1 MTSTR
6 ILFVGARLCFALF
19 VLMTSVYALL
29 THIPFTYFN
38 FLRYLS
44 WLPVFV
50 NLHSYLFWVALV
62 ILTPT
67 LVPDLR
73 RRETRR
79 LTLEFLLVHF
89 VAGVWFLFRPLLS
102 GLDNDGISFIWSVVA
117 LFPLLWL
124 AIIDLVG
131 CRKETEW
138 PKGKSETDRRLFRP
152 AILSALFLSLLYVGF
167 FYLRTAGRIDLRPA
181 EIAAAISSTLAS
193 HLLIFV
199 MLYAALR
206 MVRAVASRF
215 TSNSKIE
222 FCAFYLLVAIVG
234 MLVIRRVVLPT
245 IALSN
250 YLADVFSI
258 AASGAVV
265 AFLVGLRM
273 RIYRR
278 GRVEFNSGLE
288 MALLPFAPALPSKVV
303 SISLLLMI
311 GFVGYVVPANLARAD
326 WDFLLQKLSV
336 IGIWAATF
344 VIFYSMQSRVP
355 RRNHPLAIVALIVVT
370 TLAAYKAMGQFE
382 SGVARLFK
390 EANIADT
397 LERYSGNDVSFKVAQ
412 EILSPATDDDAFY
425 SFLRKA
431 AQISPSTHGALANV
445 SFTDE
450 LTVTTGAKPN
460 IFIFVV
466 DSFRKDYLSAYNSG
480 VDFTPSIASFARE
493 SVVMENAFT
502 HFSGTALAEPSIWI
516 GGMLLHGQA
525 NGQVLYEMNA
535 LQKLVEAE
543 GYQSFISTDRI
554 LKPMVRPSSSIVQLD
569 KDLGAGEY
577 GDRKDYLMAEF
588 SRTLKELQT
597 RLDERTDRSRPVFAY
612 SQPQNLHLLMTY
624 QRDVPAGEE
633 YPPAFYA
640 PYASRVKRVDACFGE
655 FIDYLKAQGMYD
667 NSIVILTSD
676 HGDEHGEGGRWGHVY
691 WLFPDI
697 IRIPLIIHLP
707 SALRNRFQWDSQA
720 IAFSVDIT
728 PSLYYLLGHKPT
740 MHYENF
746 GRPLFTSTQ
755 QEQTSYLQESYLL
768 VSSYGAVFGI
778 LGNNG
783 RSLYIA
789 NGVDNRDYYYDL
801 QDDPAGVHNRV
812 TARLRAENQRFIH
825 DGILSIQQF
834 YNQGPGAPVE
844 RATNRGNE

>member
-1 MTSTR
+1 MRSTR
-6 ILFVGARLCFALF
+6 ILFVAARLCFALF

-38 FLRYLS
+38 FLKYLS

-50 NLHSYLFWVALV
+50 KLHPYLFWMALG

-73 RRETRR
+73 RKETRR
-79 LTLEFLLVHF
+79 LTLEFLFVHF
-89 VAGVWFLFRPLLS
+89 LAGVWFLFRPLLS
-102 GLDNDGISFIWSVVA
+102 GLDNDNISFIWSVVA
-117 LFPLLWL
+117 LFPLFWL
-124 AIIDLVG
+124 AIIDFVG
-131 CRKETEW
+131 CRKAIEW
-138 PKGKSETDRRLFRP
+138 PNGNCETDRRIFRP
-152 AILSALFLSLLYVGF
+152 AILSALFLSLLFVGF
-167 FYLRTAGRIDLRPA
+167 FYLRSAGGVDLRPA
-181 EIAAAISSTLAS
+181 EIAAALSSTLAS

-199 MLYAALR
+199 MLYVALWI
-206 MVRAVASRF
+206 VRAVAFRF
-215 TSNSKIE
+215 RSNSKIE

-258 AASGAVV
+258 AASGSVV

-273 RIYRR
+273 RLYRR
-278 GRVEFNSGLE
+278 GRVEFNTGLE
-288 MALLPFAPALPSKVV
+288 MALLPLTPALPSKVV

-311 GFVGYVVPANLARAD
+311 GSLGYVVPANLARAD

-336 IGIWAATF
+336 IGIWSATF

-355 RRNHPLAIVALIVVT
+355 RKKRSLAVVALVVVA
-370 TLAAYKAMGQFE
+370 TLGAYKAMGQFE
-382 SGVARLFK
+382 SRVAGLFK

-397 LERYSGNDVSFKVAQ
+397 LERYSGNDISFKVAR

-431 AQISPSTHGALANV
+431 AQMSPSTHATLANV

-450 LTVTTGAKPN
+450 LKATQGAKPN
-460 IFIFVV
+460 IFIFVI
-466 DSFRKDYLSAYNSG
+466 DSLRRDYLSTYNSA

-493 SVVMENAFT
+493 SVVIENAFT
-502 HFSGTALAEPSIWI
+502 RYSGTALAEPSIWI
-516 GGMLLHGQA
+516 GGMLLHAHA

-543 GYQSFISTDRI
+543 GYQSFISIDRI
-554 LKPMVRPSSSIVQLD
+554 LTPMVRPSSSIVQLD
-569 KDLGAGEY
+569 KELGV
-577 GDRKDYLMAEF
+577 GDRVDRRDYIMAEF
-588 SRTLKELQT
+588 SRTVKELET
-597 RLDERTDRSRPVFAY
+597 RLDERADRSRPVFAY

-624 QRDVPAGEE
+624 KKDVPAGEE
-633 YPPAFYA
+633 YAPAFYA
-640 PYASRVKRVDACFGE
+640 PYASRLKRVDACFGE
-655 FIDYLKAQGMYD
+655 FLDYLKAQGMYD

-676 HGDEHGEGGRWGHVY
+676 HGDEHGEGGRWGHAY

-707 SALRNRFQWDSQA
+707 SELRNKFHWSSQP

-740 MHYENF
+740 MHNKNF

-755 QEQTSYLQESYLL
+755 EEQTAYLQESYLL
-768 VSSYGAVFGI
+768 VSSYAPVFGI
-778 LGNNG
+778 LGNKG

-789 NGVDNRDYYYDL
+789 NAVDNRDSFFDL

-812 TARLRAENQRFIH
+812 TARLRAENQKLIH

-834 YNQGPGAPVE
+834 YNQGPGAAVQS
-844 RATNRGNE
+844 ATNCGNE

>member
-1 MTSTR
+1 
-6 ILFVGARLCFALF
+6 
-19 VLMTSVYALL
+19 MTSVYALL

-38 FLRYLS
+38 FLKYLS

-50 NLHSYLFWVALV
+50 KLHPYLFWVAMG

-89 VAGVWFLFRPLLS
+89 LVGVWLLFRPLLS
-102 GLDNDGISFIWSVVA
+102 GLDNDNISFIWSVVA
-117 LFPLLWL
+117 LFPLVWL
-124 AIIDLVG
+124 TTIDFVG
-131 CRKETEW
+131 GRKGIEW
-138 PKGKSETDRRLFRP
+138 PKGNSETDRRLFRP

-167 FYLRTAGRIDLRPA
+167 FYLRSAGRIDLRPA

-193 HLLIFV
+193 HLLIFA
-199 MLYAALR
+199 MMYAALR
-206 MVRAVASRF
+206 VVRAVASRF
-215 TSNSKIE
+215 PSTAKIE

-258 AASGAVV
+258 AASGSVV

-273 RIYRR
+273 RVYRR
-278 GRVEFNSGLE
+278 GRIEFNSGLE
-288 MALLPFAPALPSKVV
+288 MALLPFAPVLPSKVV

-311 GFVGYVVPANLARAD
+311 GFVGYVVPNNLARAD

-344 VIFYSMQSRVP
+344 VVFYSAQLRVP
-355 RRNHPLAIVALIVVT
+355 RKKRPLAIVALIVAT
-370 TLAAYKAMGQFE
+370 TLGAYKAMGQFE

-397 LERYSGNDVSFKVAQ
+397 LERYSGNDISFKVAQ

-431 AQISPSTHGALANV
+431 AEMSPSTRGALANV

-450 LTVTTGAKPN
+450 LTLTQVAKPN

-466 DSFRKDYLSAYNSG
+466 DSFRRDYLSAYNG
-480 VDFTPSIASFARE
+480 EVEFTPSIASFARE

-502 HFSGTALAEPSIWI
+502 HYSGTALAEPSIWI
-516 GGMLLHGQA
+516 GGMLLHAHA

-543 GYQSFISTDRI
+543 GYQSFISIDRI
-554 LKPMVRPSSSIVQLD
+554 LTQMVRPSSSIVQLD
-569 KDLGAGEY
+569 KDSGGEERGDGA
-577 GDRKDYLMAEF
+577 DRKDYLMAEF
-588 SRTLKELQT
+588 SHTLRELET
-597 RLDERTDRSRPVFAY
+597 RLGERTDRSRPVFAY

-624 QRDVPAGEE
+624 KKDVPAGEE

-676 HGDEHGEGGRWGHVY
+676 HGDEHGEGGRWGHAY

-707 SALRNRFQWDSQA
+707 LGLRNKFQWNSQA

-755 QEQTSYLQESYLL
+755 EEQTAYLQESYLL
-768 VSSYGAVFGI
+768 VSSYAAVFGI
-778 LGNNG
+778 LGNKG

-789 NGVDNRDYYYDL
+789 NAVDNRDFFYDL
-801 QDDPAGVHNRV
+801 QDDPAGRHNRV
-812 TARLRAENQRFIH
+812 TARLRAENQKLIH

-834 YNQGPGAPVE
+834 YNQGPGAPVQT
-844 RATNRGNE
+844 ATNDGNE